1 MANRTYSI
9 MPNKQSYILEDREGL
24 LRQARVAAIS
34 SSVFDGVNSKK
45 AKPEESQRKVGTV
58 FLVGAGPGDPDLLTI
73 KALRCIQQAD
83 VVVYDRLVSPEILSL
98 IPSDKDIFYVGKA
111 KGAHSV
117 PQNDT
122 NALLVELAQRGKNV
136 CRLKGGDAFVFGRGG
151 EEMQTLHQE
160 DIQVEVIPG
169 ITAASGCTSYAGI
182 PLTHRGLSQGCTLVT
197 AHAEKDLSVNW
208 NALAALDHTLVF
220 YMGLSKLSLISE
232 ELSQAGL
239 SSTTPVAVIEKGC
252 TADQRVFISD
262 LATIKDAIKH
272 EAVVSPSL
280 IVVGKVVSLA
290 KELDWF
296 ITQTTEHLDI
306 EQLEKLSA

>member
-1 MANRTYSI
+1 MANEKYSVTPKRQSLKREEVLKETRVSAITSCDFSGIKTKKTITKESHRT
-9 MPNKQSYILEDREGL
+9 N
-24 LRQARVAAIS
+24 
-34 SSVFDGVNSKK
+34 
-45 AKPEESQRKVGTV
+45 GTV

-83 VVVYDRLVSPEILSL
+83 VVVYDRLVSAEILSL

-122 NALLVELAQRGKNV
+122 NALLVELARRGKDV

-208 NALAALDHTLVF
+208 KALAALDHTLVF
-220 YMGLSKLSLISE
+220 YMGLSKLALISE

-239 SSTTPVAVIEKGC
+239 PLTTPVAVIEKGC

-296 ITQTTEHLDI
+296 ITQTTAHLDI
-306 EQLEKLSA
+306 DHIEKLSA

>member
-1 MANRTYSI
+1 MANSTYSI
-9 MPNKQSYILEDREGL
+9 MPNKQFHMLDGRKGL
-24 LRQARVAAIS
+24 SKKSHVAAIS
-34 SSVFDGVNSKK
+34 SSVFDGVNNKK
-45 AKPEESQRKVGTV
+45 PKREESQHKAGTV

-83 VVVYDRLVSPEILSL
+83 VVVYDRLVSADILSL
-98 IPSDKDIFYVGKA
+98 IPSDKETYNVGKA

-117 PQNDT
+117 PQSDT
-122 NALLVELAQRGKNV
+122 NTLLVELAKCGKDV

-197 AHAEKDLSVNW
+197 AHAEKELSVNW
-208 NALAALDHTLVF
+208 KALAALDHTLVF

-239 SSTTPVAVIEKGC
+239 PLTTPVAVIEKGC

-262 LATIKDAIKH
+262 LVTIEDAIKR

-280 IVVGKVVSLA
+280 IVVGRVVSLA